1 MIVGDADLAE
11 TSTYLKLGT
20 TSLVIAMIEAG
31 WPIGDLMPVTPVT
44 ALHTI
49 SHDPGLKAVVE
60 LRDGRRLTGVQ
71 LQREFADQ
79 AARFVGA
86 TYGTDTDE
94 QTADVLQRRWHT
106 VLDALERDPGDLA
119 DQLDWPAKLRL
130 LEGYRRRDGLDWSA
144 ARLELIDVQ
153 YSDVRPSKGLALALE
168 ARGQLR
174 RLTTD
179 DEVSAALEAPPH
191 DTRATLRGECIR
203 HSWDSV
209 AAASWDSVIFDVP
222 TSEPLIRV
230 PTLDPLRGTRA
241 HVADLFDRCRCRI
254 IGYGTFRRTR
264 RLGSGHGASSIRDA
278 APELKGGSHGWSRS
292 TFPSL

>member
-1 MIVGDADLAE
+1 KRPIINTRDEPHADPEHYRRLHVIVGDANLAE

-20 TSLVIAMIEAG
+20 TALVIAMIEAG
-31 WPIGDLMPVTPVT
+31 WPIGDLMPVAPVT

-49 SHDPGLKAVVE
+49 SHDPELKAVVE

-71 LQREFADQ
+71 LQREFAEQ
-79 AARFVGA
+79 AARFVGSS
-86 TYGTDTDE
+86 YGTDTDE
-94 QTADVLQRRWHT
+94 QTADVLQRWHT
-106 VLDALERDPGDLA
+106 VLDALEQDPGVLA

-130 LEGYRRRDGLDWSA
+130 LEGYRRRDGLDWRA
-144 ARLELIDVQ
+144 ARLELVDVQ

-179 DEVSAALEAPPH
+179 HEVSAALDAPPH
-191 DTRATLRGECIR
+191 DTRAYFRGECIR
-203 HSWDSV
+203 RYRDSV

-241 HVADLFDRCRCRI
+241 HVAALLDRCP
-254 IGYGTFRRTR
+254 
-264 RLGSGHGASSIRDA
+264 DA
-278 APELKGGSHGWSRS
+278 A
-292 TFPSL
+292 SLVTALSAGPAD